1 MYRELVGL
9 PLQQTLMLLW
19 LVGLVQLALWLLS
32 GHPLGSV
39 AGTAALGTVL
49 TVLLAGRLR
58 RAALLPSAVVLGLL
72 AVLALAERLG
82 RVGPNT
88 WDVLTALY
96 SLLLWLAV
104 LWVLPLLLFGRIVRL
119 LELRLSDGGTSDRQR
134 VESSVHWSSLALIL
148 LALFGGALSQASLAA
163 SLPAT
168 PLITLATALV
178 FLWLAGRRY
187 QLHLHSYLFIA
198 LGAWGILSLYALLFG
213 TTAALA
219 LAEPLSGL
227 LLALYGL
234 GAWLVSRL
242 LVIRANTSVTNQ

>member
-9 PLQQTLMLLW
+9 PLHQTLVLLW
-19 LVGLVQLALWLLS
+19 LAGLAQLALWLVV

-39 AGTAALGTVL
+39 AGTAVLGAIL

-58 RAALLPSAVVLGLL
+58 QAALLPGAVVLGLL

-82 RVGPNT
+82 RIGPNA

-96 SLLLWLAV
+96 GLLLWLAV
-104 LWVLPLLLFGRIVRL
+104 LWVLPLPLFGRIVRL
-119 LELRLSDGGTSDRQR
+119 LDLRLSDGETDDRRR
-134 VESSVHWSSLALIL
+134 VEISVHWSNLALIL
-148 LALFGGALSQASLAA
+148 LALLGGALSTKASLAA
-163 SLPAT
+163 SLPAA
-168 PLITLATALV
+168 PLITLTIGLL

-187 QLHLHSYLFIA
+187 HLRLHGYLFIA
-198 LGAWGILSLYALLFG
+198 LGAWGALSLYARLFG

-219 LAEPLSGL
+219 LADPLPGL

-242 LVIRANTSVTNQ
+242 LAMRVNT